1 MNNDLFGTPPK
12 QDLPAG
18 RPNQFNIPMTVTPS
32 HRTNLPAGM
41 VRAGNIDLQNRP
53 VVHNEDGSISSVR
66 SMSFNDGPNREVLVP
81 TVSGDGRLISNA
93 EAIANYRK
101 TGRHLG
107 VFTDPM
113 SADDYANRLHL
124 DYAEGKIP
132 GYPAVDGGL
141 SSVGD
146 KMVRG
151 GNTVE

>member
-1 MNNDLFGTPPK
+1 MADLPPGRPSLFGV
-12 QDLPAG
+12 
-18 RPNQFNIPMTVTPS
+18 PMTVTPS
-32 HRTNLPAGM
+32 HRNNLPAGM
-41 VRAGNIDLQNRP
+41 IRAGNIDLQSRP
-53 VVHNEDGSISSVR
+53 IVHNEDGSLSSVR

-81 TVSGDGRLISNA
+81 TVSDDGRIVSNQ
-93 EAIANYRK
+93 EAVNQYRR

-132 GYPAVDGGL
+132 GYAAVDGGL

-151 GNTVE
+151 GNLPQ